1 MVTSA
6 NELKLLEI
14 NTNPAMSVDNSTLN
28 AILPEL
34 IDGTIELVLQAQVP
48 ITYGGIYFT
57 KTLCRVP
64 GDRYGNSQILLARRA
79 SPQPLS

>member
-1 MVTSA
+1 MVTAA

-28 AILPEL
+28 AILPKL

-48 ITYGGIYFT
+48 ITRSEMSCVVI
-57 KTLCRVP
+57 LCRVP
-64 GDRYGNSQILLARRA
+64 GGLYGN
-79 SPQPLS
+79 P